1 MESRRATM
9 FDKGLALSLTAL
21 LLMCMATGC
30 QPVFL
35 SKEIYEEA
43 HASLP
48 AKYEK
53 EVCPATGPTSE
64 LAKAPATVNQ
74 PERTPCYI
82 TLEQAF
88 AEALKA
94 GNTGGRGPGGA
105 GGGKVSDEFINGT
118 NIGGSY
124 NSQTEN
130 IRILKMQP
138 ANAYLGMESSVSRFD
153 VVGYTSVLWQNTDGL
168 AQGIQSFQNG
178 HSAAL
183 NLGLVKPLASGGLA
197 QFGFIGNYTNLN
209 APPTGAFSQINPQYQ
224 LRAVAGVEIPLLK
237 DAGVGINQLLARL
250 PNPTGLSFNPSTTS
264 VALNAFNVRQGFI
277 GSFVDRGAEGILISR
292 LRFDQQRAEFERQ
305 VNILILNTEVAY
317 WNLYKAYGQLYIA
330 EENLRIMHAIWQ
342 QAHIR
347 FAAGNLPPE
356 TYYLIL
362 GQYEEFRGERIRTL
376 QETIDAE
383 RHLRRLMGF
392 PIEDGCRLVPITP
405 PTLTE
410 LKPDWDHSLQDALT
424 MRPELQMARD
434 NLRYHQYLVS
444 IQQNFLRPDLR
455 AFGRFEPVG
464 FGTTLTGNGE
474 FLDGTGTPRPSN
486 AARSLASTH
495 YLDYTFGV
503 MMTMPLGFRAEYA
516 AVRAARLELTQAF
529 LLLRDQEDKTTSVL
543 ANAYQDM
550 ARQYRGIEAHRSE
563 RLAYGKGLK
572 IRLDQLAAGVI
583 SLVPA
588 KDKEGPLVFLDAQR
602 RYGAAFAKEFATIAD
617 YNIALAR
624 LEWAKGNILRYNNIH
639 IAEGALP
646 EHVEVRKAEFDK
658 EQAKSFVLFDRPD
671 ALTQPGRACA
681 VKNEE
686 LTLPPTQL
694 NEAPPV
700 PTTTPV
706 APPAPVEKKPGYL
719 PPITRSTD
727 TNYIL
732 PVSGTKSKDVNW
744 APATSPKKPAGP
756 ALLPE
761 LESTPISLEAA
772 PLSTNDATA
781 RGVMPTLP
789 VGPRIHRVGSLGL
802 DNWQAR

>member
-1 MESRRATM
+1 
-9 FDKGLALSLTAL
+9 
-21 LLMCMATGC
+21 
-30 QPVFL
+30 
-35 SKEIYEEA
+35 
-43 HASLP
+43 
-48 AKYEK
+48 
-53 EVCPATGPTSE
+53 
-64 LAKAPATVNQ
+64 
-74 PERTPCYI
+74 
-82 TLEQAF
+82 
-88 AEALKA
+88 
-94 GNTGGRGPGGA
+94 
-105 GGGKVSDEFINGT
+105 
-118 NIGGSY
+118 
-124 NSQTEN
+124 
-130 IRILKMQP
+130 
-138 ANAYLGMESSVSRFD
+138 
-153 VVGYTSVLWQNTDGL
+153 
-168 AQGIQSFQNG
+168 
-178 HSAAL
+178 
-183 NLGLVKPLASGGLA
+183 
-197 QFGFIGNYTNLN
+197 
-209 APPTGAFSQINPQYQ
+209 
-224 LRAVAGVEIPLLK
+224 
-237 DAGVGINQLLARL
+237 
-250 PNPTGLSFNPSTTS
+250 
-264 VALNAFNVRQGFI
+264 
-277 GSFVDRGAEGILISR
+277 
-292 LRFDQQRAEFERQ
+292 
-305 VNILILNTEVAY
+305 
-317 WNLYKAYGQLYIA
+317 
-330 EENLRIMHAIWQ
+330 
-342 QAHIR
+342 
-347 FAAGNLPPE
+347 
-356 TYYLIL
+356 
-362 GQYEEFRGERIRTL
+362 
-376 QETIDAE
+376 
-383 RHLRRLMGF
+383 
-392 PIEDGCRLVPITP
+392 
-405 PTLTE
+405 
-410 LKPDWDHSLQDALT
+410 
-424 MRPELQMARD
+424 
-434 NLRYHQYLVS
+434 
-444 IQQNFLRPDLR
+444 
-455 AFGRFEPVG
+455 
-464 FGTTLTGNGE
+464 
-474 FLDGTGTPRPSN
+474 
-486 AARSLASTH
+486 
-495 YLDYTFGV
+495 